1 MSVPSRGRYVPHSAP
16 LTARNLRSPQDRNR
30 LRPLARPTPPDL
42 PRRSMSASTIRL
54 VRHSIPLS
62 LSIVGRPHQAGPI
75 RSWRADSLVFV
86 WLDPG
91 ITPCCKSLSKIL
103 RAADGFYEWR
113 REGPYRFIQNR
124 SRAPAVAL
132 KPTQEQRSPK
142 INFREIFRV
151 VRFSTFATI
160 SVKSGP
166 QPANV
171 SSPLI
176 SR

>member
-42 PRRSMSASTIRL
+42 PRRSMSASTIRP

-91 ITPCCKSLSKIL
+91 ITPCCKSRKSDIPKIL
-103 RAADGFYEWR
+103 AIVDLWTSLLLR
-113 REGPYRFIQNR
+113 RLSTPLRGVHDPILDEAIWSLHVNASTGVR
-124 SRAPAVAL
+124 
-132 KPTQEQRSPK
+132 
-142 INFREIFRV
+142 IFRT
-151 VRFSTFATI
+151 RLDLPIMF
-160 SVKSGP
+160 
-166 QPANV
+166 
-171 SSPLI
+171 L
-176 SR
+176 

>member
-30 LRPLARPTPPDL
+30 LPPLARPTPPDL

-62 LSIVGRPHQAGPI
+62 LSIAGRPHQAGPI

-91 ITPCCKSLSKIL
+91 ITPCCRSLEACALERSDLCPEAVIPAYVLSGAAARKGDDKLGEHTVL
-103 RAADGFYEWR
+103 RLDGD
-113 REGPYRFIQNR
+113 
-124 SRAPAVAL
+124 
-132 KPTQEQRSPK
+132 
-142 INFREIFRV
+142 
-151 VRFSTFATI
+151 
-160 SVKSGP
+160 
-166 QPANV
+166 
-171 SSPLI
+171 
-176 SR
+176 